1 MPSLVYPRFSVA
13 VPVVAL
19 EVFGVLVAG
28 RAAVTFVLFAAL
40 DGVALAGSREVLVAG
55 VVLVVVVGTL
65 ELFEGVAAGRVVVV
79 VAGLAVVVLL
89 ELLEVVV

>member
-1 MPSLVYPRFSVA
+1 M
-13 VPVVAL
+13 AL

-55 VVLVVVVGTL
+55 VVVVVGTL

>member
-1 MPSLVYPRFSVA
+1 
-13 VPVVAL
+13 
-19 EVFGVLVAG
+19 
-28 RAAVTFVLFAAL
+28 L

-55 VVLVVVVGTL
+55 VVVVVVVGTL